1 VGLSIPISSF
11 RFWQNPKNPENW
23 WFELYRSSNKGTKNL
38 SVLGI
43 FLCIVPRW
51 RSNIF
56 LHFWHCGQSRRS
68 LHCLRALHL
77 SWCDRSTMAWVRCSE
92 ARDTSAA
99 LATVPANSI
108 CNTHSNRFKVS
119 WPSFNWRGRLPASS
133 DIVDSHSSRPAHMNS
148 LWPMKVYQT
157 CVFDSV
163 TIYVEWN
170 AMMPSSHV
178 QPNVLF

>member
-11 RFWQNPKNPENW
+11 WFWQNPKNPENW

-43 FLCIVPRW
+43 FLGIVPRW

-77 SWCDRSTMAWVRCSE
+77 SWCDRSTMTWVR
-92 ARDTSAA
+92 
-99 LATVPANSI
+99 
-108 CNTHSNRFKVS
+108 VS